1 MPTLL
6 RAWPAIHAATGAR
19 LRLIGTDPLQYRLLH
34 ARLRFDESGIDV
46 LGIVTNEVRTHELL
60 RAKASITPALGGES
74 FGLVLAEAFACAT
87 PAVASD
93 IPGYAAVAT
102 PEAAMLVPPSD
113 PDALSGRGD
122 RPALGREASR
132 RDGPRGAR
140 ACARQLRVGR
150 HRAAARRGL
159 RGGRRVK
166 SRWLMVSAFVLFFGV
181 AIALVVWHGP
191 DWTAVHDAFTAVS
204 WPWVAVAI
212 GLNLLSVVARSISWD
227 TCIEQ
232 SIEPP
237 HPKYPLVF
245 SAFCVGLFA
254 NAVLP
259 GRVGEIARAA
269 VLRRRMPGRQ
279 GHDRDADRIGVRAPH
294 VRSLPD
300 GDARRLGAA
309 RGRDPAVGVPDDRA
323 RDRDRRA
330 AVRRPRSCS
339 RGASTASSRA
349 SARLRL
355 LLARAR
361 QGLAIMRKPVPAL
374 KATAFQYAG
383 WFCQLLAVWAAMKAF
398 QIDEPLAAAGLVL
411 VLMNVATIVPL
422 WPGNVGLVQVAVA
435 TPLVNYGIA
444 YAHGIAFGIGL
455 QAIEASVGIGIGLV
469 FLAREGLSFA
479 TLRDMED
486 RDEDTLEDVTPV
498 DHEPARSRV
507 AG

>member
-1 MPTLL
+1 
-6 RAWPAIHAATGAR
+6 
-19 LRLIGTDPLQYRLLH
+19 
-34 ARLRFDESGIDV
+34 
-46 LGIVTNEVRTHELL
+46 
-60 RAKASITPALGGES
+60 
-74 FGLVLAEAFACAT
+74 
-87 PAVASD
+87 
-93 IPGYAAVAT
+93 
-102 PEAAMLVPPSD
+102 
-113 PDALSGRGD
+113 
-122 RPALGREASR
+122 
-132 RDGPRGAR
+132 
-140 ACARQLRVGR
+140 
-150 HRAAARRGL
+150 
-159 RGGRRVK
+159 VK
-166 SRWLMVSAFVLFFGV
+166 NRWLMASTFVLFFGV

-212 GLNLLSVVARSISWD
+212 GLNLLSVVTRSISWH

-232 SIEPP
+232 SIEKP
-237 HPKYPLVF
+237 HPKYRLVF

-269 VLRRRMPGRQ
+269 VLRRRLRGRPKGTTATLIGSVFAHRMFDLFPTVTLVVWVLLAAQ
-279 GHDRDADRIGVRAPH
+279 IPRWAYLTLGLAIGIGVLLFAAAF
-294 VRSLPD
+294 VL
-300 GDARRLGAA
+300 ARRQHRELESLGS
-309 RGRDPAVGVPDDRA
+309 
-323 RDRDRRA
+323 
-330 AVRRPRSCS
+330 VRQV
-339 RGASTASSRA
+339 
-349 SARLRL
+349 LV
-355 LLARAR
+355 RAR
-361 QGLAIMRKPVPAL
+361 QGLAIMGKPIPAL
-374 KATAFQYAG
+374 KAAAFQYAG

-398 QIDEPLAAAGLVL
+398 QINEPLAAAGLVL

-479 TLRDMED
+479 TLRDMEE
-486 RDEDTLEDVTPV
+486 RDEDTFEDVTPV